1 MIFKI
6 VLQQSTTILG
16 LRGYVRYEG
25 AGSEESKLRR
35 REPVSDTTQIRMINL
50 QVMAE
55 KAIAADK
62 AAGTYGENL
71 ASDDKYYLWQSEFQ
85 TRPMGMENQPEAYAS
100 LLRSSIPD
108 ANTIRVMFNDWSF
121 NKNGSLD
128 PQFERF
134 LSAATQQGF
143 QLVFTYADG
152 EAQRLGETGNLDVE
166 GMRAG
171 LAGSVHDR
179 MIGSWG
185 KMLDWL
191 DGHGDVKS
199 AVYAL
204 ETVNEPAS
212 YSRAEDM
219 SGGSGE
225 FVRLYG
231 DHMAE
236 VAELIDA
243 RSDARIMVG
252 GWAYSSLFDVL
263 AETTASDG
271 GTSVLDQIRAA
282 VGDDLVWSAH
292 LYPHWAAGAG
302 PGQEI
307 DGMADLIRQRYGAIG
322 DDDLVITETNLSHH
336 ASNMAFWMARTY
348 EVFAEAGIG
357 LGWFPAAE
365 TGDSS
370 LVTITN
376 GKRVNFLHP
385 DIYAEA
391 MNGFLLGQSDPDRAG
406 NERVVATLLPGTVY
420 EEDGSIIAVDGLGYG
435 TGHGGNDTLVGIG
448 RALNM
453 LYGGTG
459 DDSLTGTAGR
469 DYLFGQGDND
479 RLVAG
484 AGHDVL
490 MGGDGDDFLHGGAG
504 NDVLTG
510 GRGADH
516 FVLDGGGED
525 LVTDFRG
532 DLGDRITIGGRE
544 WTAAQLMAS
553 GKLVDHDGDGI
564 SDDLVLDWANGRAVL
579 LNLRRPD
586 GIVQGTEGADNIGVG
601 YVDVE
606 GDTLTWEGK
615 PVQGLGGND
624 TINGSISND
633 VIDGGAGNDVLAGRS
648 GNDLLTGGD
657 GADSAVG
664 HDGDDT
670 LNGEAGNDSLFG
682 ETGNDLIRG
691 GTGQDS
697 ILGGAGMDTLSGDA
711 GNDTIDG
718 GNDNDLISGGTEND
732 SLLGGAG
739 NDTLSGDSGADVIS
753 GGFGRD
759 EIYGGAGADYLDGNG
774 DDDTIDGGAGNDTL
788 AGGYGSDL
796 LTGGA
801 GNDTYIVE
809 TVGDRVVEAAN
820 GGTDRVQT
828 SIAWTLG
835 TNLENLVLAGSGNLN
850 GTGNA
855 LANNLLGNAGK
866 NMLNGAAGNDT
877 LAGGGG
883 NDTLSGGAG
892 KDVLDGGAGADRL
905 IGEQGADRLTGAQGA
920 DVFVFRALSDST
932 AAATGRDT
940 ITDFSMAQGD
950 RIDLSAI
957 DARTDLAGNQAFSF
971 IGAAAFTGKAG
982 ELATRSVA
990 AGTQV
995 LADVNGDRKADFAIL
1010 LDDPV
1015 TLNANS
1021 FLL

>member
-1 MIFKI
+1 M
-6 VLQQSTTILG
+6 
-16 LRGYVRYEG
+16 
-25 AGSEESKLRR
+25 
-35 REPVSDTTQIRMINL
+35 SDTTQIRMINL

-55 KAIAADK
+55 KAIEADK
-62 AAGTYGENL
+62 EAGTYAANL
-71 ASDDKYYLWQSEFQ
+71 ASDEKYYLWQSSFQ

-121 NKNGSLD
+121 NENGSLD

-134 LSAATQQGF
+134 LTAATQQGF
-143 QLVFTYADG
+143 KFVFAYADG
-152 EAQRLGETGNLDVE
+152 ESQRLGEAGDIDVD

-171 LAGSVHDR
+171 LNGAVHDR

-191 DGHGDVKS
+191 DGHADVKS

-204 ETVNEPAS
+204 EAVNEPAS
-212 YSRAEDM
+212 YSRAEDLV
-219 SGGSGE
+219 GGSGE

-231 DHMAE
+231 HHMAE

-243 RSDARIMVG
+243 RSDARVMVG

-271 GTSVLDQIRAA
+271 TTSVLDQIRDAA
-282 VGDDLVWSAH
+282 GDDLVWSAH

-302 PGQEI
+302 AGQEFE
-307 DGMADLIRQRYGAIG
+307 DMANLIADRYGAIG
-322 DDDLVITETNLSHH
+322 NDDLILTETNLSHH

-348 EVFAEAGIG
+348 EVFSEAGIG

-376 GKRVNFLHP
+376 GRRVNFLHP
-385 DIYAEA
+385 DIYANA

-406 NERVVATLLPGTVY
+406 NEHVVATLLPGTVY
-420 EEDGSIIAVDGLGYG
+420 EEDGSTIAVDGLGYG
-435 TGHGGNDTLVGIG
+435 TGHGGDDTLVGIG
-448 RALNM
+448 HAINM

-459 DDSLTGTAGR
+459 DDSLQGTAGR
-469 DYLFGQGDND
+469 DHLFGQADND
-479 RLVAG
+479 SLLGG

-490 MGGDGDDFLHGGAG
+490 MGGDGDDFIHAGAG
-504 NDVLTG
+504 DDVLTG
-510 GRGADH
+510 GRGVDQ

-532 DLGDRITIGGRE
+532 DLGDRITIGGRN
-544 WTAAQLMAS
+544 WTAAELMAA
-553 GKLVDHDGDGI
+553 GTLVDHDGDGI
-564 SDDLVLDWANGRAVL
+564 VDDLALDWANGRAIL
-579 LNLRRPD
+579 LNQRRPD
-586 GIVQGTEGADNIGVG
+586 GIVQGTAGADDIAVG

-606 GDTLTWEGK
+606 GDTLTWEGG
-615 PVQGLGGND
+615 PVQGLSGND
-624 TINGSISND
+624 TITGSVSND
-633 VIDGGAGNDVLAGRS
+633 ILDGGSGNDVLAGRS
-648 GNDLLTGGD
+648 GNDLLMGGD
-657 GADSAVG
+657 GGDSAVG

-682 ETGNDLIRG
+682 ETGNDLIGG

-697 ILGGAGMDTLSGDA
+697 IIGGAGLDTLNGEA

-718 GNDNDLISGGTEND
+718 GNDNDLITGGTEDD
-732 SLLGGAG
+732 SLLGSAG
-739 NDTLSGDSGADVIS
+739 NDTISGDAGADVIS
-753 GGFGRD
+753 GGFGQDRLF
-759 EIYGGAGADYLDGNG
+759 GGDGSDNLGGNG
-774 DDDTIDGGAGNDTL
+774 DDDTIEGGAGNDTL
-788 AGGYGSDL
+788 GGGYGSDL
-796 LTGGA
+796 LTGGT

-809 TVGDRVVEAAN
+809 TPGDRVVEAAN
-820 GGTDRVQT
+820 AGTDRVQT
-828 SIAWTLG
+828 SIVWTLG
-835 TNLENLVLAGSGNLN
+835 ANLENLVLAGSGNIH
-850 GTGNA
+850 GTGNT
-855 LANNLLGNAGK
+855 LANNLQGNAGN
-866 NMLNGAAGNDT
+866 NMLNGDAANDT
-877 LAGGGG
+877 LAGQAG
-883 NDTLSGGAG
+883 NDTLSGGTG
-892 KDVLDGGAGADRL
+892 NDVLNGGIGADRL
-905 IGEQGADRLTGAQGA
+905 IGEQGADRMTGSQGA
-920 DVFVFRALSDST
+920 DVFLFRALADST
-932 AAATGRDT
+932 MAAAGRDT

-950 RIDLSAI
+950 RMDLRTI

-971 IGAAAFTGKAG
+971 IGAGAFTGKAG
-982 ELATRSVA
+982 ELATRTGA

-995 LADVNGDRKADFAIL
+995 VGDVNGDRTPDFAIL